1 MEGTKKTCQGH
12 FSSNCWTMRLLTQPH
27 VVFGVNW
34 LCKYCDLIFQL
45 KNGLKSPQVKLHSLL
60 FNFLWDYLLTQLLV
74 HVSCSLMTVSSL
86 SLTSNFL
93 QDGYQGATVDVSKAQ
108 QCVNA
113 KMYIKLG
120 DVIFLIRCLHV
131 RYLMRLLREHK
142 LWSVYCIHFVLW
154 CKY

>member
-1 MEGTKKTCQGH
+1 MLSLG
-12 FSSNCWTMRLLTQPH
+12 LTNYANI
-27 VVFGVNW
+27 VIWF
-34 LCKYCDLIFQL
+34 FQL
-45 KNGLKSPQVKLHSLL
+45 NGLKLPQVKLHSLL

-113 KMYIKLG
+113 NVYKAWRCYFPYQVPPCKILDEIVAWTQAWECELHSLCLVVQILKTLKLT
-120 DVIFLIRCLHV
+120 
-131 RYLMRLLREHK
+131 
-142 LWSVYCIHFVLW
+142 
-154 CKY
+154 